1 METFCTSPD
10 GGEPPWGTSR
20 FPRFKVGP
28 LLGSKNGLLMLREVC
43 FLIGKDDVVQ
53 WSDAS
58 HSPTALPDSRARWQ
72 AIWSRRDRIVEV
84 AHTHPLGGAKFSLE
98 DETTMAALD
107 AALGRRLRYAVVTPT
122 QLLRR
127 IPGEPAELSEQAG
140 DHIVETE
147 PWWTTLIRS
156 ASGLTLSVK
165 GD

>member
-1 METFCTSPD
+1 
-10 GGEPPWGTSR
+10 
-20 FPRFKVGP
+20 
-28 LLGSKNGLLMLREVC
+28 MLREVC
-43 FLIGKDDVVQ
+43 FLIGDRDTVL

-58 HSPTALPDSRARWQ
+58 QSPTALPDSRARWQ
-72 AIWSRRDRIVEV
+72 AIWSRRDHIIEI

-98 DETTMAALD
+98 DETTMVALD

-127 IPGEPAELSEQAG
+127 FPGERTEPSEHAD
-140 DHIVETE
+140 DHIVEDE

-156 ASGLTLSVK
+156 ASGLNLSEK